1 MREVSSF
8 LSTVHPLIWKPRLDM
23 CHPQGWWDLQN
34 IVVPMVK
41 RLIFLEMRDN
51 IGSVALISWGQ
62 GWIRGSWTAMV
73 MDGELIAA
81 KKGELLQVIAASPLH
96 TDAHSC
102 THMHTDAQKIHTDAH
117 KYTQM
122 HTNAHKRTK
131 MHAGYCNSKCTDHLS
146 ASPLVALRKCAHHAT
161 TRTKKHLHCC
171 DEALLSMRIPLL
183 SILIFFRISVFS

>member
-1 MREVSSF
+1 MREISSF
-8 LSTVHPLIWKPRLDM
+8 LSTVHPLIWKPRLDIW
-23 CHPQGWWDLQN
+23 HPQGWSDLQN

-51 IGSVALISWGQ
+51 IGSVAPISRGR

-96 TDAHSC
+96 TDAH
-102 THMHTDAQKIHTDAH
+102 KR
-117 KYTQM
+117 TQM
-122 HTNAHKRTK
+122 HS
-131 MHAGYCNSKCTDHLS
+131 GYCNSKCTDHLS
-146 ASPLVALRKCAHHAT
+146 ASPLVAPRKCAHHAT

-171 DEALLSMRIPLL
+171 GEALLSMRSPRLL
-183 SILIFFRISVFS
+183 YLIYFRISVFS

>member
-1 MREVSSF
+1 
-8 LSTVHPLIWKPRLDM
+8 
-23 CHPQGWWDLQN
+23 
-34 IVVPMVK
+34 MVLMVNK
-41 RLIFLEMRDN
+41 LIFLEMRDN
-51 IGSVALISWGQ
+51 IGSVALISRGR

-102 THMHTDAQKIHTDAH
+102 THMHTDAHKRTQMHKDAH
-117 KYTQM
+117 RCTQM

-146 ASPLVALRKCAHHAT
+146 GSPLVALRKCAHHAT

-183 SILIFFRISVFS
+183 LYLI

>member
-1 MREVSSF
+1 
-8 LSTVHPLIWKPRLDM
+8 
-23 CHPQGWWDLQN
+23 
-34 IVVPMVK
+34 MVNK
-41 RLIFLEMRDN
+41 LIFLEMRDN
-51 IGSVALISWGQ
+51 IGSVALISRGR

-96 TDAHSC
+96 TDAHRC
-102 THMHTDAQKIHTDAH
+102 TQKHTNAHNAH
-117 KYTQM
+117 KCTQM

-146 ASPLVALRKCAHHAT
+146 GSQLVAPRKCVHHAT

-171 DEALLSMRIPLL
+171 DETLLSMRIPLL
-183 SILIFFRISVFS
+183 LYLIYF